1 MKKRFF
7 THLSALQIKGLCA
20 MSSKAYKAA
29 KARGSVPDDMTADD
43 WRKDGQ
49 MEAAGVASLKLATQ
63 EHYLALK
70 GKWFTVLGNLEEAFY
85 CFLNGTADHEATRQM
100 RWRLMGQVALLA
112 EGIQK
117 SHWRLTYSDTMSDA
131 EAARQAWSYTKALAH
146 DKFGRNIDSL
156 DADALE
162 QLGFTVVNRA
172 NAKLG
177 KGDPRRRNRS
187 QRQSARRP
195 DDVSQLEAPASAGP
209 EAPQGRSM
217 VARLAEK
224 LAARQ
229 APTS

>member
-7 THLSALQIKGLCA
+7 TRLSALQIKGLCA
-20 MSSKAYKAA
+20 LASQAFKAA
-29 KARGSVPDDMTADD
+29 KARGAVPDDMTADE
-43 WRKDGQ
+43 WRREGQ

-63 EHYLALK
+63 EHYLAIK

-85 CFLNGTADHEATRQM
+85 CFLNASAEHEATRQM

-112 EGIQK
+112 DGIQHRHFIET
-117 SHWRLTYSDTMSDA
+117 SVRLADDES
-131 EAARQAWSYTKALAH
+131 ARQAWAYTKSLAR
-146 DKFGRNIDSL
+146 DKGGKSLESL

-172 NAKLG
+172 NAKRG
-177 KGDPRRRNRS
+177 KGDSMKRNKS
-187 QRQSARRP
+187 QRRAARRP
-195 DDVSQLEAPASAGP
+195 DDVSQLGASESAGP
-209 EAPQGRSM
+209 DAPEGRSM

-229 APTS
+229 AAPL